1 MQYVAFP
8 LGVLLVWQGSVEA
21 GFVRSN
27 VIPGPIQVVTIWF
40 DLLTNWTGEA
50 ARYSGTWFDHAVASL
65 WRVFAG
71 FAWGVTL
78 GVVLGL
84 LIGLSRG
91 WERTLDPTMQVLRNI
106 PVTAWVPISLVFFGI
121 GNAPAIFLIGLG
133 AFFPAAVNTTHGV
146 RQIDATL
153 YKAACMMGANE
164 RELVVRVILPGAL
177 PSIMTGIRLSMGVQA
192 LASVSL
198 EVADA
203 EFVTIVGASG
213 CGKSTLLNLVAGF
226 EPLSFG
232 KVLSDGEPIN
242 GPGPDRGVVFQQTAL
257 FPWLTVAKNIG
268 FGLKLKANAGKAPV
282 ESTVETLLRR
292 TGLSKFRDRFPA
304 ELSGGMRQRAA
315 IAAVLAINPSTLLM
329 DEPFGALDALTR
341 SLMQDFLLELW
352 EQDRKTVLLVTHDI
366 DEAIYLADRTVIM
379 TAHPGRVREVIGVDM
394 PRPRTF
400 EMQSDPKFI
409 EIRDHVRDIVR
420 QEAAKSAHDETVI

>member
-1 MQYVAFP
+1 M
-8 LGVLLVWQGSVEA
+8 
-21 GFVRSN
+21 
-27 VIPGPIQVVTIWF
+27 
-40 DLLTNWTGEA
+40 
-50 ARYSGTWFDHAVASL
+50 AR
-65 WRVFAG
+65 
-71 FAWGVTL
+71 
-78 GVVLGL
+78 
-84 LIGLSRG
+84 I
-91 WERTLDPTMQVLRNI
+91 
-106 PVTAWVPISLVFFGI
+106 
-121 GNAPAIFLIGLG
+121 
-133 AFFPAAVNTTHGV
+133 
-146 RQIDATL
+146 
-153 YKAACMMGANE
+153 
-164 RELVVRVILPGAL
+164 ELVEVAKTFSTHSGD
-177 PSIMTGIRLSMGVQA
+177 VQA

-198 EVADA
+198 EIADA

-232 KVLSDGEPIN
+232 KVFSDGEPIN

-257 FPWLTVAKNIG
+257 FPWLTVAKNIS
-268 FGLKLKANAGKAPV
+268 FGLTLKANADKAPV

-292 TGLSKFRDRFPA
+292 TGLSNFRDRNPA

-379 TAHPGRVREVIGVDM
+379 TAHPGRVREVISVDL

-409 EIRDHVRDIVR
+409 KIRDHVRDIVR
-420 QEAAKSAHDETVI
+420 QEAAKGALEETAV